1 MKRALFVLLILLG
14 AAGPAQGL
22 AAEPPM
28 DLTVDQAIQL
38 ALANNP
44 AHQASQQ
51 EVRQYRY
58 RLMQAFGFLPEATL
72 SGAKILDQ
80 KLMTIEIPSFVPG
93 GEPTKASLRFQL
105 DYSFSF
111 QITQP
116 VFTGGKIF
124 WNYKNAEIDLRLA
137 KEREKDS
144 RADTVLN
151 VRKAFYNIQILQE
164 LLKAHQEAL
173 SLAEGNHANVKNS
186 FDLGMASQYD
196 LLRAELAMR
205 AAKPDVLRV
214 DNLLQTSRL
223 GLNLMLGLPDGQ
235 EVRLQGELGYK
246 AVQPELAALLQGS
259 LQNRSELK
267 QLRMEKQKVDNLL
280 KITWA
285 QYVPNFSLI
294 ASYSYQSDLFRL
306 RKDNWQDYYSI
317 SLGMSWPI
325 FTGLKRSAQVGE
337 MQVLR
342 RIMDLNVRQLND
354 ATRLEVESQYRT
366 VRQEYEN
373 ILMGEKNV
381 ESARE
386 GARIAELSYKEG
398 MITILELN
406 SSYNE
411 LTRAKVNYLQALY
424 NYNIAI
430 AELEKLTGVVLNGG
444 VA

>member
-1 MKRALFVLLILLG
+1 MKRALFVLLLLG
-14 AAGPAQGL
+14 TLGF

-28 DLTVDQAIQL
+28 ELTVDQAIQL

-72 SGAKILDQ
+72 TGAKILDQ

-137 KEREKDS
+137 KEREKES

-164 LLKAHQEAL
+164 LLQAHQEAL
-173 SLAEGNHANVKNS
+173 SLAEGNYANVKSS

-223 GLNLMLGLPDGQ
+223 GLNLMLGLPDEQ

-294 ASYSYQSDLFRL
+294 ASYSYQSDLFKL

-337 MQVLR
+337 MHVLR

-366 VRQEYEN
+366 VHQEYEN

>member
-1 MKRALFVLLILLG
+1 MKRALFVLLLLG
-14 AAGPAQGL
+14 TLGF

-28 DLTVDQAIQL
+28 ELTVDQAIQL

-72 SGAKILDQ
+72 TGAKILDQ

-137 KEREKDS
+137 KEREKES

-173 SLAEGNHANVKNS
+173 SLAEGNYANVKSS

-223 GLNLMLGLPDGQ
+223 GLNLMLGLPDEQ

-294 ASYSYQSDLFRL
+294 ASYSYQSDLFKL

-337 MQVLR
+337 MHVLR

-366 VRQEYEN
+366 VHQEYEN

>member
-14 AAGPAQGL
+14 AAGLAQGF

-137 KEREKDS
+137 KEREKES

-173 SLAEGNHANVKNS
+173 ALAEGNDANVKNS
-186 FDLGMASQYD
+186 YDRGMASQYD

-223 GLNLMLGLPDGQ
+223 GLNLMLGLSDGQ

-259 LQNRSELK
+259 LQKRSELK

-294 ASYSYQSDLFRL
+294 ASYSYQSDLFKL

-337 MQVLR
+337 MHVLR

-366 VRQEYEN
+366 VHQEYEN

>member
-1 MKRALFVLLILLG
+1 MKKAFLVLFLMAALGFAVG
-14 AAGPAQGL
+14 
-22 AAEPPM
+22 EPLE
-28 DLTVDQAIQL
+28 LTVDQAIEM
-38 ALANNP
+38 ALSNNP
-44 AHQASQQ
+44 AYQASQQ

-58 RLMQAFGFLPEATL
+58 RLLQAFGFLPEATL

-80 KLMTIEIPSFVPG
+80 KLMTIEIPSFIPG

-111 QITQP
+111 QVTQP

-124 WNYKNAEIDLRLA
+124 WNFKNSQIDLRLA
-137 KEREKDS
+137 REKEKNS
-144 RADTVLN
+144 RADTILN
-151 VRKAFYNIQILQE
+151 VRKSFYNIQILEQ
-164 LLKAHQEAL
+164 LLQAHREAL
-173 SLAEGNHANVKNS
+173 ALAEGNFRNVQSS

-196 LLRAELAMR
+196 LLRAELALS
-205 AAKPDVLRV
+205 AVKPDVLRV
-214 DNLLQTSRL
+214 ENLLETSRL
-223 GLNLMLGLPDGQ
+223 GLKLMLGLPPGQ
-235 EVRLQGELGYK
+235 ELALRGELGYRPL
-246 AVQPELAALLQGS
+246 QLDLARLLEDS
-259 LQNRSELK
+259 LANRSELK
-267 QLRMEKQKVDNLL
+267 QLRMEKQKIDNLL

-285 QYVPNFSLI
+285 QYVPNFSI
-294 ASYSYQSDLFRL
+294 VANFSYQSDYFKL
-306 RKDNWQDYYSI
+306 RKDNWDDYYSV

-337 MQVLR
+337 MNVLR
-342 RIMDLNVRQLND
+342 KIMDLNVRQLGD
-354 ATRLEVESQYRT
+354 ATRLQAESGFRT

-373 ILMGEKNV
+373 IQLGLKNV

-386 GARIAELSYKEG
+386 GVRIAELSYKEG

-430 AELEKLTGVVLNGG
+430 AELEKLTGVDLNGG

>member
-1 MKRALFVLLILLG
+1 MKRFVFVLLLL
-14 AAGPAQGL
+14 AAMGF

-28 DLTVDQAIQL
+28 DLTVGQAIDL

-51 EVRQYRY
+51 EIRQYRY
-58 RLMQAFGFLPEATL
+58 RLMQNFGFLPEATL
-72 SGAKILDQ
+72 SGSKILDQ

-111 QITQP
+111 QVVQP
-116 VFTGGKIF
+116 VFTGGKLF
-124 WNYKNAEIDLRLA
+124 YNYKNAELDLRLA
-137 KEREKDS
+137 KEKEKNS
-144 RADTVLN
+144 RADTILN
-151 VRKAFYNIQILQE
+151 VRKSFYNIQILQQ
-164 LLKAHQEAL
+164 LLQAHREAQA
-173 SLAEGNHANVKNS
+173 LAEGNYNNVKSS

-196 LLRAELAMR
+196 LLRAELALS
-205 AAKPDVLRV
+205 AVKPDVLRV
-214 DNLLQTSRL
+214 ENLLETSQL
-223 GLNLMLGLPDGQ
+223 GLKLMLGLPAAQ
-235 EVRLQGELGYK
+235 EIRLQGELGFR
-246 AVQPELAALLQGS
+246 QLQLELAALLQSS
-259 LQNRSELK
+259 LSNRSELR
-267 QLRMEKQKVDNLL
+267 QLRMEQRKIDNLL

-285 QYVPNFSLI
+285 QYVPNFSLV
-294 ASYSYQSDLFRL
+294 AAFSYQSDYFKL
-306 RKDNWQDYYSI
+306 RKNNWDDYYSV

-337 MQVLR
+337 MNVLKK
-342 RIMDLNVRQLND
+342 IMDLNVRQLGD
-354 ATRLEVESQYRT
+354 ATQLQVESGYRT
-366 VRQEYEN
+366 IRQEYEN
-373 ILMGEKNV
+373 IQLGLKNV

-386 GARIAELSYKEG
+386 GVRIAELSYKEG

-430 AELEKLTGVVLNGG
+430 AELEKLTGVDLNGG

>member
-14 AAGPAQGL
+14 AAGLAQGF

-137 KEREKDS
+137 KEKERNSGAE
-144 RADTVLN
+144 TILN
-151 VRKAFYNIQILQE
+151 VRKSFYNIQILQE

-173 SLAEGNHANVKNS
+173 SLAEGNYANVKNS
-186 FDLGMASQYD
+186 YDLGMASQYD

-223 GLNLMLGLPDGQ
+223 GLNLMLGLSDGQ

-294 ASYSYQSDLFRL
+294 ASYSYQSDLFKL

-337 MQVLR
+337 MHVLR

-366 VRQEYEN
+366 VLQEYEN
-373 ILMGEKNV
+373 IRMGEKNV